1 MTMKWNN
8 TNLSFSRKVDVLCI
22 KIDNNRVS
30 LKFFCCVCLP
40 AFTSVFVDTRLS
52 KTVVTS
58 SKLAKRDLLTQQNL
72 HVNLHDFRLLL
83 LFFRTY
89 FIDPVRNSKTS
100 FHVKLWNLLTQ
111 QNCWFKYIMPICV
124 TAFFRM
130 VKNLIY

>member
-1 MTMKWNN
+1 MKWNN

-100 FHVKLWNLLTQ
+100 FHVKL
-111 QNCWFKYIMPICV
+111 
-124 TAFFRM
+124 
-130 VKNLIY
+130 